1 MLEAE
6 FAALIAAVLG
16 SLLHPNGRR
25 TALIFLFVLVAVCA
39 RRSLVVEEQPD
50 APLRLCLYRSGS
62 GLEIETRRYRIHWQG
77 RGSTGSSNPD
87 RDD

>member
-1 MLEAE
+1 
-6 FAALIAAVLG
+6 
-16 SLLHPNGRR
+16 
-25 TALIFLFVLVAVCA
+25 VAVCA